1 MLGIWDAAMEK
12 AGTSLSRGSG
22 PGRDAQ
28 MKGEVGFNSSVK
40 SSREEPWTRSRV
52 TVVVWG
58 MGGHGLEIRSGIRD
72 TKTRLAGGWWE
83 FAGGK
88 CTSTG
93 WKRIEKAVDEA
104 KIKWLEHGGFL
115 ANGGWMSC
123 SDSLLRWWGGDKVPT
138 GLGQDQRWGCGKQ
151 ETLPCL

>member
-1 MLGIWDAAMEK
+1 MQPWKRQGPHFPRALGQGEMPRWRARWDLTAVWRVHA
-12 AGTSLSRGSG
+12 
-22 PGRDAQ
+22 
-28 MKGEVGFNSSVK
+28 
-40 SSREEPWTRSRV
+40 RSHEQGQEWL
-52 TVVVWG
+52 TWFGG
-58 MGGHGLEIRSGIRD
+58 MGAHGRETRAGIRD

-88 CTSTG
+88 CTSAG

-123 SDSLLRWWGGDKVPT
+123 SDSLLQWWGGDKVPT